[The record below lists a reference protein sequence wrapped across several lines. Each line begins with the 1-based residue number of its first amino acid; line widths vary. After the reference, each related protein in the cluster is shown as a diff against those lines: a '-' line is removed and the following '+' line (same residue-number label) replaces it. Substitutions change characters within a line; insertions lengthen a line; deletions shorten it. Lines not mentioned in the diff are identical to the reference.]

1 MNDGGAPMQGSD
13 WTPEKLPMF
22 RLTTKKVGV
31 NLNVDDRL
39 NRFRLRSNA
48 DLTHYDNHEE
58 TNAYRTNSLSS
69 GDTYERSMN
78 EAKYL
83 QFLSQYEQHV
93 DVDSWWQKFKM
104 LYDDRPK
111 SQLLSP

>member
-1 MNDGGAPMQGSD
+1 MFALRTTDHSQLAIFSNFNNMNDGGAPMQGSD
-13 WTPEKLPMF
+13 WTPEKLPMS

-58 TNAYRTNSLSS
+58 TNAYRTNFLSS
-69 GDTYERSMN
+69 GIHTSV
-78 EAKYL
+78 L
-83 QFLSQYEQHV
+83 
-93 DVDSWWQKFKM
+93 
-104 LYDDRPK
+104 
-111 SQLLSP
+111 